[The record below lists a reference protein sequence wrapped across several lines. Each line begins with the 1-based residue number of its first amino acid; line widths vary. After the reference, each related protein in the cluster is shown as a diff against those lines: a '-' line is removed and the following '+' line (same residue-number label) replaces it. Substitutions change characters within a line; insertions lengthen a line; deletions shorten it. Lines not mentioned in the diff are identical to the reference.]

1 MEAVVEGRADYAV
14 LPIENTTAGIVAD
27 IYDLLTEY
35 ELSIV
40 GEQIIRPEHV
50 LLGLPDAELEDI
62 RQVCSHPQAL
72 SQCGKYLESHP
83 DWKKKEME
91 NTAGSAKK
99 IKEDNDKTQQQI
111 ADMLNMHRSVYRR
124 YESGEREIPVW
135 AVIKLADYYRVS
147 TDYLLG
153 LTDDP
158 ARR

>member
-1 MEAVVEGRADYAV
+1 MQWGGSCGRGRADYAV

-40 GEQIIRPEHV
+40 RTDHPSEHV

-62 RQVCSHPQAL
+62 RQVCSRPQAL

-91 NTAGSAKK
+91 NTASSAKK
-99 IKEDNDKTQQQI
+99 IKKTMTRRRLLLP
-111 ADMLNMHRSVYRR
+111 ADRQ
-124 YESGEREIPVW
+124 ESF
-135 AVIKLADYYRVS
+135 
-147 TDYLLG
+147 TD
-153 LTDDP
+153 
-158 ARR
+158 